1 LGDLAADDEIL
12 LRREPDNEHDK
23 NAIRVDDAAG
33 RQIGYL
39 AAPLAKQLAPLID
52 DGALYDGRITE
63 VTGGDEKHLGVNVL
77 IRKVLGEGDDEA
89 VDRAQARAEWSALP
103 PGELLD
109 RIADELL
116 GGGSLTDKQ
125 REALTALEAGDNT
138 FVVMGT
144 GRGKSLIFHAHAAR
158 LALAERKL
166 SIFVYPLRALIA
178 DQQQHLD
185 EVFAPIGLRAVTLN
199 GDVAPAGR
207 DDAFAEAAAGDIDA
221 ILTTPEFL
229 HHHLD
234 RFGTLADRVGFFV
247 VDEAH
252 HVCTASSGHRP
263 LYRRL
268 DETVAALGSPLV
280 LAVTATAGDDVA
292 AEVCRSLAIDM
303 RVIDRS
309 VRDNLKIVDR
319 RTKKGKEGYIADIA
333 ARDEKTIVYVNSREQ
348 SVRLAQRLRR
358 ELGDRTGAVVY
369 YNAGLNKEMRKAVET
384 RFRSGRTRIV
394 IATSAFGEGI
404 NIPDVRNVVLYHM
417 PLSAIEYNQQS
428 GRAGRD
434 GHPALIHVL
443 FGEEDAG
450 LNRRLLESYSPSRAA
465 LVELYKLLRD
475 LASPEPGED
484 GTRAACDSV
493 DDEATGDRSGLAA
506 TNDDLLE
513 MLRDRKAKVS
523 ISARGVSSG
532 LRILE
537 ELGLLRLEG
546 SSRYRRIILEPAPA
560 QKLSLSES
568 VRFQEGADEKDAFAE
583 FSTWALE
590 SRDGELLSAINRP
603 ICPTDGVASD
613 AAASSAPD
621 ASAVLA
627 ATFGDVVMQDPGG
640 T

>member
-1 LGDLAADDEIL
+1 
-12 LRREPDNEHDK
+12 
-23 NAIRVDDAAG
+23 
-33 RQIGYL
+33 
-39 AAPLAKQLAPLID
+39 
-52 DGALYDGRITE
+52 
-63 VTGGDEKHLGVNVL
+63 
-77 IRKVLGEGDDEA
+77 
-89 VDRAQARAEWSALP
+89 
-103 PGELLD
+103 
-109 RIADELL
+109 
-116 GGGSLTDKQ
+116 
-125 REALTALEAGDNT
+125 
-138 FVVMGT
+138 
-144 GRGKSLIFHAHAAR
+144 
-158 LALAERKL
+158 
-166 SIFVYPLRALIA
+166 
-178 DQQQHLD
+178 
-185 EVFAPIGLRAVTLN
+185 
-199 GDVAPAGR
+199 
-207 DDAFAEAAAGDIDA
+207 
-221 ILTTPEFL
+221 
-229 HHHLD
+229 
-234 RFGTLADRVGFFV
+234 
-247 VDEAH
+247 
-252 HVCTASSGHRP
+252 
-263 LYRRL
+263 
-268 DETVAALGSPLV
+268 
-280 LAVTATAGDDVA
+280 
-292 AEVCRSLAIDM
+292 
-303 RVIDRS
+303 
-309 VRDNLKIVDR
+309 
-319 RTKKGKEGYIADIA
+319 
-333 ARDEKTIVYVNSREQ
+333 
-348 SVRLAQRLRR
+348 
-358 ELGDRTGAVVY
+358 
-369 YNAGLNKEMRKAVET
+369 
-384 RFRSGRTRIV
+384 
-394 IATSAFGEGI
+394 
-404 NIPDVRNVVLYHM
+404 M

-546 SSRYRRIILEPAPA
+546 SSRYRRIILESAPA